1 MLLPCVSGGSLTA
14 ESGPLTSINDT
25 SVDTIIR
32 AIDEE
37 GEVVDEIMA
46 VMMEF

>member
-1 MLLPCVSGGSLTA
+1 MA
-14 ESGPLTSINDT
+14 ESGPLTSVNDT
-25 SVDTIIR
+25 IVDTIIR

-37 GEVVDEIMA
+37 GEVVDEILA